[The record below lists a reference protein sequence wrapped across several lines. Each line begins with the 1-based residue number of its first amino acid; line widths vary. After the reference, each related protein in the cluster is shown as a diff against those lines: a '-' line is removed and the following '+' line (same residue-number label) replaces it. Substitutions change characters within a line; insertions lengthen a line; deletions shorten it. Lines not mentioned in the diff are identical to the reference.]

1 LSCKVIK
8 NKKIPYA
15 RIEREESI
23 IQLFTDKP
31 LENAVYKAVINL
43 MSWMVEEYGAR
54 PKDAYIMISCIP
66 EFKIK
71 VYQMVKSPNNLYVV
85 GAEIPKKYL
94 KK

>member
-23 IQLFTDKP
+23 IQLFADKP
-31 LENAVYKAVINL
+31 LEDAVYKAVINL

-54 PKDAYIMISCIP
+54 PKDAYIK
-66 EFKIK
+66 FTRWLK
-71 VYQMVKSPNNLYVV
+71 VQTSFML
-85 GAEIPKKYL
+85 
-94 KK
+94 

>member
-1 LSCKVIK
+1 MREQREKNQLSNYLQI
-8 NKKIPYA
+8 N
-15 RIEREESI
+15 
-23 IQLFTDKP
+23 P

-71 VYQMVKSPNNLYVV
+71 VYQMVKSPNILYVV